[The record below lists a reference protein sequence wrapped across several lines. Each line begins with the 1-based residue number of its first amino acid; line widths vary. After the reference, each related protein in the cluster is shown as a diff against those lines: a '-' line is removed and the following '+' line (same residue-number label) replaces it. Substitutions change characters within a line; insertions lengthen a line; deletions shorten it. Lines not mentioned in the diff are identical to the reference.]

1 MNADPLLRVENLT
14 VAFKS
19 DGNLI
24 PVVDGIGFSVPRG
37 RTVGLVGESG
47 SGKTMTAHAVMRLLP
62 SSVTITSGRIA
73 FDGIDLANAS
83 EPEMQHIRGDRIGMI
98 FQEPMTSLNPTMRVG
113 DQIAEML
120 LLHRAM
126 SRRAAEPQVIA
137 MLRKAGIGSP
147 ELRSTQF
154 PHELS
159 GGLRQRVMI
168 AMALICGP
176 KLLIAD
182 EPTTALDVT
191 IQAQILELLRSLRDA
206 LGLSILLISHDL
218 GVISELCDEV
228 VVIYAGRVAEQGPVA
243 QVLGRPRHPYTAGLL
258 AASPRRSR
266 RGAPLPAIPGLVPSP
281 DERGIGCSFLRR
293 CPRHLD
299 CCATITPPL
308 DATTKGSAA
317 ACWNPVA

>member
-19 DGNLI
+19 DGNLV

-62 SSVTITSGRIA
+62 PAVKITSGLIA
-73 FDGIDLANAS
+73 FDGTDLAKAS
-83 EPEMQHIRGDRIGMI
+83 EPEMQRIRGDRIGMI

-137 MLRKAGIGSP
+137 MLRKVGIGSP
-147 ELRSTQF
+147 ELRAAQY

-206 LGLSILLISHDL
+206 LGLSILLITHDL
-218 GVISELCDEV
+218 GVIAELCDEV

-243 QVLGRPRHPYTAGLL
+243 RVLGQPRHPYTAGLL
-258 AASPRRSR
+258 AASPRRAR
-266 RGAPLPAIPGLVPSP
+266 RGAPLAAIPGLVPSP
-281 DERGIGCSFLRR
+281 GERGTGCSFLRR

-299 CCATITPPL
+299 RCAEITPPL
-308 DATTKGSAA
+308 SGTGDGNAA